1 MTIWLERL
9 RPGDMQVMLSQV
21 LLALEQIRDRAMEPE
36 RRLAMLRAL
45 KEQVESIQ
53 AALPPRRSS
62 GRDGCDPSAPLSLEE
77 RLNRSWCEN
86 LQHLLSDLGHP
97 RSAGQARF
105 AVYREW
111 VLRQLL
117 KDLGRA
123 ADAAVRAQVRAPP
136 GTWRALHDLFL
147 YLDGRDELAGSA
159 VAGAHRFNPGNEY
172 KRLLLLGALAD
183 YADGAALLAELGP
196 RLREWGAASVLR
208 RDLRVVGE
216 SALLRLDLSKDAP
229 PYRARPGDEQP
240 YHGWVLEPA
249 AGFTS
254 ALSLCPLA
262 ERRLLAAA

>member
-1 MTIWLERL
+1 MTIRLEL
-9 RPGDMQVMLSQV
+9 PRPDDMQAMVPQV

-45 KEQVESIQ
+45 KDQVELIQ
-53 AALPPRRSS
+53 AARRSADREGFDPP
-62 GRDGCDPSAPLSLEE
+62 GRRSLEE
-77 RLNRSWCEN
+77 RLYRAWYGN

-123 ADAAVRAQVRAPP
+123 AEAAVRAERRAIP
-136 GTWRALHDLFL
+136 GTWQALHDLFL
-147 YLDGRDELAGSA
+147 YLDGRDELAGA
-159 VAGAHRFNPGNEY
+159 AAAGPRRFNPGNEY
-172 KRLLLLGALAD
+172 KRLLLVGALYD
-183 YADGAALLAELGP
+183 YTDAARILAQIGP
-196 RLREWGAASVLR
+196 RLRDWAGASVLR
-208 RDLRVVGE
+208 RDVRVVGK
-216 SALLRLDLSKDAP
+216 SALLRLDLSNDGP
-229 PYRARPGDEQP
+229 PYRARPGDDQP

-249 AGFTS
+249 PPYTVEMD
-254 ALSLCPLA
+254 LYPLG